1 MSGMDSQVRRDV
13 KTVDCCVQVISSFAR
28 HYKTG
33 EPLADSVVHDMCAAK
48 HLFAASVSLLFV
60 CPVFFR
66 CMCAA
71 KHLCCI
77 CKSVLSVCPVYFLCV
92 CAAKHLFAAAINL
105 LSLYV
110 ESNIN
115 SQPKQVYCQLVITD
129 AHYAV
134 AAFAFQDLQQQTFY
148 SVLDQLYHGP
158 HPLPGPS
165 TTSVLIGV
173 QERYSS
179 VPYVRDTVQSLSLIH
194 I

>member
-33 EPLADSVVHDMCAAK
+33 EPLADSVVHDM
-48 HLFAASVSLLFV
+48 
-60 CPVFFR
+60 
-66 CMCAA
+66 
-71 KHLCCI
+71 
-77 CKSVLSVCPVYFLCV
+77 

-179 VPYVRDTVQSLSLIH
+179 VPYVRDTVQSLPLLPPPPPHPQLPPVLFALPS
-194 I
+194 

>member
-1 MSGMDSQVRRDV
+1 
-13 KTVDCCVQVISSFAR
+13 
-28 HYKTG
+28 
-33 EPLADSVVHDMCAAK
+33 MCADR
-48 HLFAASVSLLFV
+48 HLFAAS
-60 CPVFFR
+60 
-66 CMCAA
+66 
-71 KHLCCI
+71 
-77 CKSVLSVCPVYFLCV
+77 
-92 CAAKHLFAAAINL
+92 INL

-110 ESNIN
+110 ESNTN
-115 SQPKQVYCQLVITD
+115 SQPKWVYCQLVITD

-179 VPYVRDTVQSLSLIH
+179 VPYVRDTVQSLPLLPVSPAPPPSTCPVCSPFLEEAWMFLGPRLR
-194 I
+194 